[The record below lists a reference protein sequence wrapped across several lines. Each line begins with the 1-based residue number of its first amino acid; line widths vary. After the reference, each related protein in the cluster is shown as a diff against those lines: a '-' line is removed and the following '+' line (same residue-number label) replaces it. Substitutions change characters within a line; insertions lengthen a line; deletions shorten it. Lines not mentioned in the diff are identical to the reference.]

1 MRPNINIPALAAG
14 PKKTKPK
21 PNNDRLFQSSKKKMN
36 RKDFVPIEDRSKDP
50 EDFEIEELEQTV
62 DILHRRLEKLSQ
74 LVAIKDRKIEILESR
89 LYES

>member
-1 MRPNINIPALAAG
+1 
-14 PKKTKPK
+14 
-21 PNNDRLFQSSKKKMN
+21 MN
-36 RKDFVPIEDRSKDP
+36 RKDFVPIEDSGKDP